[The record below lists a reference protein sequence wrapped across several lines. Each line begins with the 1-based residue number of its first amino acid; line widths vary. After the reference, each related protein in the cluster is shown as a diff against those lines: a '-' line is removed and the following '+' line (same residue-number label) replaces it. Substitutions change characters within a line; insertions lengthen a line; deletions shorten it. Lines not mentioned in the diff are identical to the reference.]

1 MIVTGIKNS
10 IVPTEANKVAEQ
22 PKVSLISERQAQA
35 PSGNTSPPEAK
46 VADLQARLIDAAEII
61 SNLVDN
67 LNLDSDL
74 QFKVDDSTGA
84 SIITVLDG
92 ETGEVI
98 RRFPTE
104 ESLAIARHIAEFSD
118 APRVGLLMDSTE

>member
-10 IVPTEANKVAEQ
+10 IASPEASKVTEQ
-22 PKVSLISERQAQA
+22 PRVALISERQVQ
-35 PSGNTSPPEAK
+35 PQSGNTSPPEAN
-46 VADLQARLIDAAEII
+46 VADLQAKLIDAAEII
-61 SNLVDN
+61 SNLVEN

-74 QFKVDDSTGA
+74 QFQVDDSTGA